1 MSKQLLIDAAGVG
14 GLFQVISGLIN
25 ESKSERGYPL
35 VKGILQREDAL
46 NQNRRV
52 YPSEILRREAK
63 KYGQLIKERRALGE
77 LDHPDSPVI
86 SLANASHNIVA
97 LEWQGKDLVGT
108 VEILP
113 TPNGNILKELLN
125 AGIMCGISSRG
136 MGSVQEVVNEEDG
149 QPKMIVQDD
158 FEILCWDFVSNPST
172 QGAFMRPQGKVHEG
186 VLMEG
191 KSNIPVNK
199 YEKINSIISNIICDY
214 TKSTS
219 GK

>member
-1 MSKQLLIDAAGVG
+1 MAKQLLIDAAGVG
-14 GLFQVISGLIN
+14 GLFHVISGILT
-25 ESKSERGYPL
+25 ESKSDRGFPL

-77 LDHPDSPVI
+77 LDHPDSPIVT
-86 SLANASHNIVA
+86 LANASHNIV
-97 LEWQGKDLVGT
+97 EMHWEGKDLIGT
-108 VEILP
+108 CEILP

-125 AGIMCGISSRG
+125 AGIMVGISSRG

-149 QPKMIVQDD
+149 QPKLIVQDD
-158 FEILCWDFVSNPST
+158 FEICAWDFVSNPST
-172 QGAFMRPQGKVHEG
+172 QGAYMKPQGKVHEG